1 MEPINITNQELLA
14 TVGELTL
21 VNSKLRL
28 AVTNLEAENAHLLS
42 QQEQSEQDKKEPKK
56 PKK

>member
-21 VNSKLRL
+21 VNGKLRL
-28 AVTNLEAENAHLLS
+28 AITNLEAENAHLIS
-42 QQEQSEQDKKEPKK
+42 QQEQSGQDKKEPKK